1 MARRKITI
9 DEKIAKVQEEMYK
22 AKARYEAKQDELKA
36 LLKEKSDGDLKEIM
50 AAVRKSTRGKE
61 EILRFLAGED
71 EEES

>member
-50 AAVRKSTRGKE
+50 AAVRKSTREKE

-71 EEES
+71 EEEN